1 MTSID
6 LTPAGGGMSYLS
18 NMQAMHL
25 PMGSGKSFF
34 VASAM
39 FARFSRASMKH
50 RPQAPLRPGALP
62 VSFPRGQMP
71 FAVPTLTL
79 GVIQTPAARVN
90 HLAAAVGQASLERT

>member
-39 FARFSRASMKH
+39 FARFFPEGMK
-50 RPQAPLRPGALP
+50 RGPQAPLRPGAQPVALP
-62 VSFPRGQMP
+62 CGQPLFAMP
-71 FAVPTLTL
+71 SLSL
-79 GVIQTPAARVN
+79 GANRTPAAKVN